1 MQVSDVYPAR
11 LPDLF
16 VGRPVIVTGK
26 YRGEQDTPH
35 VRGRAG
41 GERIVF
47 GVQSNGREPVHAFLP
62 QIWARLRIANLMDR
76 RIWDADPYGEL
87 AGMIRQT
94 ALDYELMSDY
104 TAFVAVDASQP
115 TPGNFG
121 VTVVQ
126 PVPVPAGVRYETTV
140 Q

>member
-1 MQVSDVYPAR
+1 
-11 LPDLF
+11 
-16 VGRPVIVTGK
+16 
-26 YRGEQDTPH
+26 
-35 VRGRAG
+35 
-41 GERIVF
+41 
-47 GVQSNGREPVHAFLP
+47 
-62 QIWARLRIANLMDR
+62 MDR